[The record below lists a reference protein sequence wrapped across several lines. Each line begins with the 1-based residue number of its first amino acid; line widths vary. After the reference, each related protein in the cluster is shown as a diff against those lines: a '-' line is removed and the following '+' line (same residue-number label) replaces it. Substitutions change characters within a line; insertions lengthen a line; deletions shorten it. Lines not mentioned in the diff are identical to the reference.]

1 MNPLWNG
8 LKSPLWNSTRQGV
21 WFPLGGS
28 PQAGGVSSAFD
39 PLTLYT
45 GGKKGIW
52 IKPRDWSTL
61 RQSYLGTG
69 AVTVATDPVG
79 YAADQSGNAKHMF
92 NANAP
97 GRPLAITV
105 GSVNAIDFD
114 GVDDMLI
121 SGAVTAGTWTAMDFF
136 IVVNLDTFSAIGWL
150 LGNDIGG
157 SFFGVAQ
164 NGTGSSTAYGAGSP
178 SYKINGVAVPGG
190 TSATRDQLYDAIST
204 GGWLVVEA
212 NGLDISAWIQLQFGG
227 YTNFQLNGKCAELI
241 LCESVSDAVRAQ
253 VRTYMGAA
261 VGLTI

>member
-1 MNPLWNG
+1 MELYKHNTLSTALWNPLHGNLW
-8 LKSPLWNSTRQGV
+8 SPFSGSALAN
-21 WFPLGGS
+21 GGS
-28 PQAGGVSSAFD
+28 EPAFD
-39 PLTLYT
+39 PATLFT

-79 YAADQSGNAKHMF
+79 YAADQSGNAVNMV

-114 GVDDMLI
+114 GVDDRLA
-121 SGAVTAGTWTAMDFF
+121 SGAVVAGTWTAMDFF
-136 IVVNLDTFSAIGWL
+136 IAIYLDAAAQYVLADDDAGR
-150 LGNDIGG
+150 
-157 SFFGVAQ
+157 FFGIGS
-164 NGTGSSTAYGAGSP
+164 NGSASSTVINAGSP
-178 SYKINGVAVPGG
+178 SYKINGIAVPGG
-190 TSATRDQLYDAIST
+190 TASTRDQLYDATTFGSWII
-204 GGWLVVEA
+204 WEA
-212 NGLDISAWIQLQFGG
+212 NGLDLSTWTKLQTGAVAG
-227 YTNFQLNGKCAELI
+227 FQINGKYAELI

>member
-1 MNPLWNG
+1 MFGFG
-8 LKSPLWNSTRQGV
+8 LGRAI
-21 WFPLGGS
+21 GS
-28 PQAGGVSSAFD
+28 AMAGGGAEPAFD
-39 PLTLYT
+39 PATLFT

-79 YAADQSGNAKHMF
+79 YAADQSGNAKHMV

-114 GVDDMLI
+114 GVDDKLI

-136 IVVNLDTFSAIGWL
+136 IVVYLDAFSIGGWL
-150 LGNDIGG
+150 VADDALSG
-157 SFFGVAQ
+157 FFGVATD
-164 NGTGSSTAYGAGSP
+164 GIGSASSNGAGSP
-178 SYKINGVAVPGG
+178 SYKVNGVAVPGG

-212 NGLDISAWIQLQFGG
+212 NGLDLSAWIQLRYGD
-227 YTNFQLNGKCAELI
+227 YANYQLNGKCAELI

-261 VGLTI
+261 VGLSL

>member
-39 PLTLYT
+39 PATLFT

-61 RQSYLGTG
+61 RQSHLGTTD
-69 AVTVATDPVG
+69 VTVATDPVG
-79 YAADQSGNAKHMF
+79 YAADQSGNAVNMV

-105 GSVNAIDFD
+105 GSVNATDFD
-114 GVDDMLI
+114 GVDDKLV
-121 SGAVTAGTWTAMDFF
+121 SGSVTAGDWTTMDLFL
-136 IVVNLDTFSAIGWL
+136 VVYLDTFSTDSWL
-150 LGNDIGG
+150 VADDAV
-157 SFFGVAQ
+157 SRFFGVAQ
-164 NGTGSSTAYGAGSP
+164 NGEGSASSSGAGSP
-178 SYKINGVAVPGG
+178 SYKVNGVAVPGG
-190 TSATRDQLYDAIST
+190 TAATRDQFYDALST

-212 NGLDISAWIQLQFGG
+212 NGLDLSAWTLLQFGG
-227 YTNFQLNGKCAELI
+227 YANYQLNGKCAELI